1 MDPSLV
7 DLLVMPWP
15 WWVAGPALGLIV
27 LLLLLVGG
35 KLFGVSSSFQHACAA
50 TIPGDTRYFR
60 YNWKKLGAWN
70 LLFVA
75 GTVVGGFLA
84 GSVFPNPEPIA
95 LSAGAI
101 ETFETLGVGSAG
113 FVPESIFS
121 TDALTDWRALVILL
135 GGGFLVGFGA
145 RWAGGCTSGHAIS
158 GLATLQ
164 PASLIAVIGFFA
176 GGLLTA
182 NLVLP
187 LLLGR

>member
-1 MDPSLV
+1 MEPSL
-7 DLLVMPWP
+7 LHALQAPWP

-27 LLLLLVGG
+27 FLLLTVGG
-35 KLFGVSSSFQHACAA
+35 RMFGVSSSFQHVCAA

-60 YNWKKLGAWN
+60 YDWRKAGTWN

-75 GTVVGGFLA
+75 GAVLGGLLG
-84 GSVFPNPEPIA
+84 GSVFANPEPMA
-95 LSAGAI
+95 LSPRAI
-101 ETFETLGVGSAG
+101 ETFEALGVGSEG
-113 FVPESIFS
+113 FVPASIFS
-121 TDALTDWRALVILL
+121 LEALGDWRSLVILV

-164 PASLIAVIGFFA
+164 PASLIAVVGFFA

-182 NLVLP
+182 HLVLP
-187 LLLGR
+187 LLLGG